1 MEVLIVK
8 GSPGNPIY
16 AMRGMQENWV
26 SLTLGY
32 TLIMTSVTYC
42 EYNFCTFLLSPLY
55 LLATYFISIESQKK
69 TSIVRSLLNEEIQYL
84 VPESMVK
91 TNISRAIIIVATLLS
106 YKYLQRLDV
115 CYLIIKNWKI
125 QKQQGQL
132 QSYFMNQ
139 KDGVIIFEKKKK
151 NKNDEIKSEQCAAL

>member
-1 MEVLIVK
+1 
-8 GSPGNPIY
+8 
-16 AMRGMQENWV
+16 MRGMQENWV

-32 TLIMTSVTYC
+32 TLIMTSVTYW
-42 EYNFCTFLLSPLY
+42 EYNFCTFLHSPLY

-69 TSIVRSLLNEEIQYL
+69 TSMVRSLLNEEIQYL

-91 TNISRAIIIVATLLS
+91 TNTSRAIIIVATLIS

-139 KDGVIIFEKKKK
+139 KDGVIIFEKKK
-151 NKNDEIKSEQCAAL
+151 NKNDEITSEQCAAL